1 MKRSMKTLVGEV
13 CACLAM
19 SMLLVPFA
27 GCGDGKTGGGEK
39 LPEKELQ
46 ELRKEIAQMKNELR
60 EMRRSIDRRPMGDS
74 SMHIYPVKH
83 AERFGNG
90 MTNGVSRIR
99 YAKPRP
105 TPEEMEER
113 RKMMQNPEMRKKF
126 EAERKARMEERRRQ
140 HEERRREMEAR
151 RNARTVPNAVAPV
164 VTPADTQK

>member
-13 CACLAM
+13 CTCLAM
-19 SMLLVPFA
+19 SMLLVPFV

-74 SMHIYPVKH
+74 SMHRYPMEH

-90 MTNGVSRIR
+90 MTNGVSRMR
-99 YAKPRP
+99 YAKSRP
-105 TPEEMEER
+105 TREE
-113 RKMMQNPEMRKKF
+113 
-126 EAERKARMEERRRQ
+126 MEERRRQ

-151 RNARTVPNAVAPV
+151 RNVHTAPNAVAPV
-164 VTPADTQK
+164 TTPAATQK